1 METKIP
7 PPIVTLVF
15 ALSIYLSRGIF
26 KIVEI
31 KHSFYLGIFLL
42 LLGFAILISAVRLF
56 KKDNTTI
63 NPLSPEQA
71 TKLVTYGIFK
81 YSRNP
86 MYLGMAFVLG
96 SIAAFFFL
104 LSFDLF
110 VEAFVFEWLSWNGTN
125 KNDWFFALW
134 WGFVVVWALYGF
146 FRFYSIWTKPDQ
158 DL

>member
-1 METKIP
+1 METHIP

-71 TKLVTYGIFK
+71 TKLVTDGIFK

-86 MYLGMAFVLG
+86 MYLGMAVVLS
-96 SIAAFFFL
+96 SIAVFFNL
-104 LSFDLF
+104 LGGIILIALFCAYITKFQIIPEERAMSDLF
-110 VEAFVFEWLSWNGTN
+110 SDDFDKYIKETRRW
-125 KNDWFFALW
+125 
-134 WGFVVVWALYGF
+134 
-146 FRFYSIWTKPDQ
+146 I
-158 DL
+158 

>member
-71 TKLVTYGIFK
+71 TKLVTDGIFK

-86 MYLGMAFVLG
+86 MYLGMALILC
-96 SIAAFFFL
+96 SIAVFFNLIGGIILVALFCFYITKFQIIPEERAMSNL
-104 LSFDLF
+104 FSQDFDKYK
-110 VEAFVFEWLSWNGTN
+110 EATRRW
-125 KNDWFFALW
+125 
-134 WGFVVVWALYGF
+134 
-146 FRFYSIWTKPDQ
+146 I
-158 DL
+158 